1 MAKIKVAVKS
11 AFAVDGTVYRPGQT
25 VSVEEKVARNL
36 IDRGK
41 VTVTE
46 GKAPEKPKGP
56 IGTDG
61 KGGAKPQGEKPAD
74 EGK

>member
-11 AFAVDGTVYRPGQT
+11 AFAVDGTVYRPGQS
-25 VSVEEKVARNL
+25 VSVDEKIARNL

-41 VTVTE
+41 ATAE

>member
-1 MAKIKVAVKS
+1 MAKIKLAVKS
-11 AFAVDGTVYRPGQT
+11 AFALDGTVYRPGQS
-25 VSVEEKVARNL
+25 VEVEEKLARNL

-41 VTVTE
+41 ATAQ

-56 IGTDG
+56 IGTD
-61 KGGAKPQGEKPAD
+61 KAGAKPQGEKPAD

>member
-1 MAKIKVAVKS
+1 MAKVKVQVKS

-25 VSVEEKVARNL
+25 AQVDEKTARNL
-36 IDRGK
+36 ADRGK
-41 VTVTE
+41 VTFSE

-61 KGGAKPQGEKPAD
+61 KGGAKPQGDKPAD

>member
-25 VSVEEKVARNL
+25 VSVDEKVARNL

-41 VTVTE
+41 AKAE

-61 KGGAKPQGEKPAD
+61 KGGAKPQGEKPTD